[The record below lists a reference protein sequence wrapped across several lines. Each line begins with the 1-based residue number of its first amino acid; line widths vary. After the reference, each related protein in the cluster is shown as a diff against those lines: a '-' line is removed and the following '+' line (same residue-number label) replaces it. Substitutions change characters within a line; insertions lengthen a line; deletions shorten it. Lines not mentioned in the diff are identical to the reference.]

1 MPLLS
6 IITICFNAGEALRR
20 TIESVNEQTYL
31 DIEHVIIDGGSTDVS
46 VDLIKNLARRNV
58 RWVSEQDEG
67 IADAFNK
74 GTALTQGNYVCYLNA
89 GDAFVSPQVLTQAA
103 SQMER
108 NDPKAAAI
116 FYGDFISTSNGVQRL
131 HRTSSRVED
140 FAWDNP
146 INHQSAFVPRALAIE
161 YPYDKRL
168 VLGMDYEFWL
178 RLIKVAEF
186 KKLNFPVAIFELGGR
201 SSTPRWEV
209 HNLFIHRALWHINR
223 GSRVDIS
230 DIAKL
235 AVRAMRFKLNHVVRL
250 ILGKRISS
258 SIRAAK
264 SRRLERKSKPATV
277 TSG

>member
-108 NDPKAAAI
+108 NDPKAAA
-116 FYGDFISTSNGVQRL
+116 FFTATSFLQATESNAY
-131 HRTSSRVED
+131 T
-140 FAWDNP
+140 AP
-146 INHQSAFVPRALAIE
+146 
-161 YPYDKRL
+161 
-168 VLGMDYEFWL
+168 
-178 RLIKVAEF
+178 
-186 KKLNFPVAIFELGGR
+186 PVALKISRGIIRL
-201 SSTPRWEV
+201 TT
-209 HNLFIHRALWHINR
+209 NR
-223 GSRVDIS
+223 LSCREHWQSNIPMIS
-230 DIAKL
+230 DWYL
-235 AVRAMRFKLNHVVRL
+235 AWTTNF
-250 ILGKRISS
+250 G
-258 SIRAAK
+258 
-264 SRRLERKSKPATV
+264 
-277 TSG
+277 

>member
-1 MPLLS
+1 MPKFS

-20 TIESVNEQTYL
+20 TIESVNEQTYP
-31 DIEHVIIDGGSTDVS
+31 DVEHVIIDGGSSDVS

-58 RWVSEQDEG
+58 RWVSERDEG

-74 GTALTQGNYVCYLNA
+74 GTVLTQGNYICYLNA
-89 GDAFVSPQVLTQAA
+89 GDAFVSPQVLALAATQIK
-103 SQMER
+103 QD
-108 NDPKAAAI
+108 DPKAAAI
-116 FYGDFISTSNGVQRL
+116 FYGDFISASHGVQRI

-146 INHQSAFVPRALAIE
+146 INHQSAFVPRTLAID

-186 KKLNFPVAIFELGGR
+186 KKLDFPVAIFELGGR

-223 GSRVDIS
+223 GTRVDLS

-235 AVRAMRFKLNHVVRL
+235 AVRALRFKLNHIVRL
-250 ILGKRISS
+250 FLGKSISRFL
-258 SIRAAK
+258 RAAK
-264 SRRLERKSKPATV
+264 SRRLERKNRPAIA
-277 TSG
+277 TSV